1 MYKLTL
7 DRHSGLSL
15 HEQIAEQVKY
25 LIVRGE
31 LKPGERLPSVRE
43 LARELNV
50 NQNTVVR
57 AYLQLEHEQVVVS
70 RRGGGTTVTA
80 RADDPSL
87 RVMRQR
93 RLSDAVSGELLKW
106 LSLGYTPE
114 EIEAVFFLHLA
125 RWREEKREVIVQ
137 RNMRRRRISSNRIV
151 RIVGSHD
158 LALNLLI
165 ELLKRGN
172 PQFDYIL
179 ESAGSLGGLIALQ
192 QGRAHIAG
200 IHLLDEE
207 TGEYN
212 YPYVKRI
219 LPGRKIAVVHL
230 AYRMQGL
237 MFIKRNIGEVNGLEI
252 LRRAGIRF
260 INRQKGSGTRIYLDL
275 KLGELGISPR
285 EIEGYDREVDTH
297 LAVAGAIQR
306 GEADI
311 GLGIYAAARSY
322 NLDFVPLFQER
333 YDLVIPQEYYHSDW
347 LNPLLKMLS
356 EHEFRELVE
365 QAGGYDVA
373 QMGKTT
379 FL

>member
-1 MYKLTL
+1 MYKLAL

-43 LARELNV
+43 LARELGV

-57 AYLQLEHEQVVVS
+57 AYLLLEQEQVVVS

-80 RADDPSL
+80 RADDPAL

-93 RLSDAVSGELLKW
+93 RLSDQVSGELLKW

-114 EIEAVFFLHLA
+114 EIEATFLLHLA
-125 RWREEKREVIVQ
+125 RWREETKEVPEQPVGGQ
-137 RNMRRRRISSNRIV
+137 KGTKSSGAV
-151 RIVGSHD
+151 YIVGSHD

-165 ELLKRGN
+165 ELLKN
-172 PQFDYIL
+172 KYPQFDYIL
-179 ESAGSLGGLIALQ
+179 EAAGSLGGLIALQ
-192 QGRAHIAG
+192 QGRAHVAG

-212 YPYVKRI
+212 YPYVKRV
-219 LPGRKIAVVHL
+219 LPGRKVAVVHL
-230 AYRMQGL
+230 AYRTQGL
-237 MFIKRNIGEVNGLEI
+237 IFVKRNIGEVNGLDI
-252 LRRAGIRF
+252 LRRASIRF
-260 INRQKGSGTRIYLDL
+260 INRQRGSGTRIYLDF
-275 KLGELGISPR
+275 KLRELGILPQ
-285 EIEGYDREVDTH
+285 EIRGYDTEVDTH
-297 LAVAGAIQR
+297 LAVARAVQR

-311 GLGIYAAARSY
+311 GLGIYGAALSC
-322 NLDFVPLFQER
+322 NLDFFPLFQER
-333 YDLVIPQEYYHSDW
+333 YDLVIPQEYYPSDS
-347 LNPLLKMLS
+347 LAPLLNMLS
-356 EHEFRELVE
+356 EPEFKKLVQE
-365 QAGGYDVA
+365 AGGYDVS
-373 QMGKTT
+373 QMGKTS